1 MALPQVESVRVPFGE
16 VAGRLKTALE
26 SAPPSVVAA
35 YLFGSVARG
44 EAREGSDV
52 DVAVLF
58 SAPTEPILGNAA
70 NHLEC
75 DLERVLRRTVQVV
88 ELNKA
93 NADLVHR
100 VLRDGVILLDRDRG
114 ARIEFEVRLRN
125 EYFDLEPIRRM
136 YRGTAS

>member
-1 MALPQVESVRVPFGE
+1 MPPEVETVVAPFGE
-16 VAGRLKTALE
+16 VAARLTAALE

-58 SAPTEPILGNAA
+58 SAPSEPILGNAA
-70 NHLEC
+70 NRLEG
-75 DLERVLRRTVQVV
+75 DLERALRRPVQIV
-88 ELNKA
+88 ELNRA
-93 NADLVHR
+93 PADLVHR
-100 VLRDGVILLDRDRG
+100 VLRDGQILLDRDRG

>member
-1 MALPQVESVRVPFGE
+1 LPKVETVVAPFGE
-16 VAGRLKTALE
+16 VAERLKAVLE
-26 SAPPSVVAA
+26 AAPPSVVAA

-44 EAREGSDV
+44 EARKGSDV

-58 SAPTEPILGNAA
+58 SAPTEPVLGNAA
-70 NHLEC
+70 NRLEG

-88 ELNKA
+88 ELNRA
-93 NADLVHR
+93 PADLVHR
-100 VLRDGVILLDRDRG
+100 VMRDGVILLDRDRG
-114 ARIEFEVRLRN
+114 ARLEFEVRSRN